1 MYYSVMTESD
11 VKTIAELYM
20 DYYNTNENG
29 CWTSEKA
36 NKRIRQIV
44 TIEDSLCLIQRDDA
58 ADCSHR
64 QAPIRESAARVNA
77 VFDSWSDAF
86 GALKEDI
93 RAPDGKNKDVL

>member
-20 DYYNTNENG
+20 DYYNANENG

-36 NKRIRQIV
+36 NKRIRQIL
-44 TIEDSLCLIQRDDA
+44 TY
-58 ADCSHR
+58 SHR